1 MNQAPT
7 RSKLVTVGG
16 VLSLII
22 LLALPLSVVIVR
34 SGQWQMGLGL
44 YALSCAAAVLMMI
57 LFIILLLLSRF
68 NAQRA
73 DILKRAVLVLPGT
86 FLLVT
91 LVAGRGDAPPI
102 HDISTD
108 TVDPPAFS
116 AAGALRG
123 ENANPLTIKPESI
136 AMQIQSYPRL
146 TTLRNTDSLDTNFD
160 RALATAK
167 ALGWDVY
174 HQDRDSGT
182 IEAVDTTAIMNFK
195 DDVVIRLR
203 SKDSETLI
211 DLRSVSRIGVGDI
224 GANAKRIRAFQQQ
237 FSA

>member
-22 LLALPLSVVIVR
+22 LLALPLSVVLVR
-34 SGQWQMGLGL
+34 SGQWQTGLGL
-44 YALSCAAAVLMMI
+44 YALSCAGAVLMMI
-57 LFIILLLLSRF
+57 LFIILLLLPRF
-68 NAQRA
+68 TAQRA
-73 DILKRAVLVLPGT
+73 AILKRVALVLPGT
-86 FLLVT
+86 FLLLT
-91 LVAGRGDAPPI
+91 LVGGGGDAPPI

-108 TVDPPAFS
+108 TLEPPTFS

-123 ENANPLTIKPESI
+123 EGSNPLTIKPESI
-136 AMQIQSYPRL
+136 ALQIQSYPGL
-146 TTLRNTDSLDTNFD
+146 TTLSNADSIDANFD

-167 ALGWDVY
+167 TLGWEVH

-203 SKDSETLI
+203 TRDAETLI
-211 DLRSVSRIGVGDI
+211 DLRSVSRVGVGDI

-237 FSA
+237 FDS